1 MSSPAAFCPPSAAEP
16 MRSITLFTLPGIA
29 EIAPGTDLTTVIL
42 AAAAAAAGADPEAA
56 LQPGDILVVTSKIV
70 SKAEGRQLPAED
82 REQAITEETVRLV
95 ASRVHPGG
103 VTRIVENKLGIVAA
117 AAGVD
122 NSNTPAGTVLLL
134 PVDPDASA
142 RALCAGLRRALGFD
156 VGVVITDTMGRA
168 WREGQ
173 TDAAIGAAGV
183 DVITDL
189 RGSHDTFGQQ
199 MKATM
204 TAVADEIAA
213 AADLIKGKTSQ
224 CPVAVLRGMPELVH
238 PQGQRSRNE
247 GGSRNDGARS
257 LIRPAEQDMFR
268 LGSDEA
274 WREGYAAACREN
286 GLPVPGEDLL
296 RVPEEDP
303 ADGPGKDPAQ
313 DPGKDP
319 AQDPGEAPGK
329 AQAEEPK

>member
-1 MSSPAAFCPPSAAEP
+1 
-16 MRSITLFTLPGIA
+16 MRSITLFTLPGIG
-29 EIAPGTDLTTVIL
+29 EITPGTDLTVVIL
-42 AAAAAAAGADPEAA
+42 AAAGSNPDAA
-56 LQPGDILVVTSKIV
+56 LRPGDILAVTSKIV

-82 REQAITEETVRLV
+82 REQAITNETVRLV

-142 RALCAGLRRALGFD
+142 RALCTGLRRALGFD

-173 TDAAIGAAGV
+173 TDAAIGAAGL

-189 RGSHDTFGQQ
+189 RGSTDTFGQQ

-224 CPVAVLRGMPELVH
+224 CPVAVLRGLPELVR
-238 PQGQRSRNE
+238 PLGQSSGDE
-247 GGSRNDGARS
+247 EGSRNDGARS

-274 WREGYAAACREN
+274 WREGYTAACRDN
-286 GLPVPGEDLL
+286 GLPVPGE
-296 RVPEEDP
+296 
-303 ADGPGKDPAQ
+303 
-313 DPGKDP
+313 
-319 AQDPGEAPGK
+319 

>member
-1 MSSPAAFCPPSAAEP
+1 
-16 MRSITLFTLPGIA
+16 MRSIMLFTLPGIG
-29 EIAPGTDLTTVIL
+29 EIAPGTDLASVVL
-42 AAAAAAAGADPEAA
+42 SAAGAAPEFA
-56 LQPGDILVVTSKIV
+56 LQPGDILAVTSKIV
-70 SKAEGRQLPAED
+70 SKAEGRQVPAED
-82 REQAITEETVRLV
+82 REQAITDETVRIV
-95 ASRVHPGG
+95 ASKVHPGG

-142 RALCAGLRRALGFD
+142 RALCAGLRRELGFD

-173 TDAAIGAAGV
+173 TDAAIGAAGLEV
-183 DVITDL
+183 MTDL
-189 RGSHDTFGQQ
+189 RGSTDTFGQL

-224 CPVAVLRGMPELVH
+224 CPVAVLRGMSELV
-238 PQGQRSRNE
+238 RSAGPGFRDE
-247 GGSRNDGARS
+247 GARS
-257 LIRPAEQDMFR
+257 LVRPPDQDMFR

-274 WREGYAAACREN
+274 WREGYAAACRDA
-286 GLPVPGEDLL
+286 GLPVPASAQ
-296 RVPEEDP
+296 PSP
-303 ADGPGKDPAQ
+303 AFTQPQ
-313 DPGKDP
+313 
-319 AQDPGEAPGK
+319 Q
-329 AQAEEPK
+329 AQADAPS

>member
-1 MSSPAAFCPPSAAEP
+1 MG
-16 MRSITLFTLPGIA
+16 SITLFTLPGIG
-29 EIAPGTDLTTVIL
+29 EITPGTDLAAVIL
-42 AAAAAAAGADPEAA
+42 SAAAAAPDCA
-56 LQPGDILVVTSKIV
+56 LQPGDILAVTSKIV
-70 SKAEGRQLPAED
+70 SKAEGRQVPAAD
-82 REQAITEETVRLV
+82 REQAITDETVRVV
-95 ASRVHPGG
+95 ASRTHPGG

-142 RALCAGLRRALGFD
+142 RALCGALRRALGFD
-156 VGVVITDTMGRA
+156 VGVLITDTMGRA

-189 RGSHDTFGQQ
+189 RGSVDTFGQL

-224 CPVAVLRGMPELVH
+224 NPVAVVRGLPELVR
-238 PQGQRSRNE
+238 PSGTGSRNE
-247 GGSRNDGARS
+247 GSRNEGSRNDGARNEGSRNDGARS
-257 LIRPAEQDMFR
+257 LVRPAEQDMFR

-274 WREGYAAACREN
+274 WREGYAAACRDA
-286 GLPVPGEDLL
+286 GLPVPDF
-296 RVPEEDP
+296 
-303 ADGPGKDPAQ
+303 K
-313 DPGKDP
+313 
-319 AQDPGEAPGK
+319 
-329 AQAEEPK
+329 QA

>member
-1 MSSPAAFCPPSAAEP
+1 

-142 RALCAGLRRALGFD
+142 RALCAGCGGLWASTSGWSSPTRWAGPGARGRPMPPSALP
-156 VGVVITDTMGRA
+156 A
-168 WREGQ
+168 WMSLPTCAE
-173 TDAAIGAAGV
+173 
-183 DVITDL
+183 
-189 RGSHDTFGQQ
+189 
-199 MKATM
+199 AT
-204 TAVADEIAA
+204 TP
-213 AADLIKGKTSQ
+213 L
-224 CPVAVLRGMPELVH
+224 
-238 PQGQRSRNE
+238 
-247 GGSRNDGARS
+247 GSR
-257 LIRPAEQDMFR
+257 
-268 LGSDEA
+268 
-274 WREGYAAACREN
+274 
-286 GLPVPGEDLL
+286 
-296 RVPEEDP
+296 
-303 ADGPGKDPAQ
+303 
-313 DPGKDP
+313 
-319 AQDPGEAPGK
+319 
-329 AQAEEPK
+329 